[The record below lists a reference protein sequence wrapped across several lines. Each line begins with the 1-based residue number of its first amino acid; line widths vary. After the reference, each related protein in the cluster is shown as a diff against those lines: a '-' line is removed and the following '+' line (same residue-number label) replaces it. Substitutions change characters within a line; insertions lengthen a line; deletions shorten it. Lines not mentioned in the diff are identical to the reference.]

1 MLRLSE
7 IGPGGVCRVTG
18 LETKGAMRRRLLE
31 LGLVA
36 GTRVECLGRS
46 PLGDPAA
53 YEIRG
58 TVIALRRRDSAG
70 VLIRP
75 EEETPWD

>member
-1 MLRLSE
+1 MLRLNE
-7 IGPGGVCRVTG
+7 LAPGGAGRVTG
-18 LETKGAMRRRLLE
+18 LETEGAMRRRLLE

-36 GTRVECLGRS
+36 GTRVRCLGRS

-58 TVIALRRRDSAG
+58 AVIALRDRDSAG
-70 VLIRP
+70 VLV
-75 EEETPWD
+75 EGLWD